1 MTNQIK
7 TVFLMVLLA
16 VLIMT
21 IGQILGGAKG
31 VAVAFVIS
39 LVMNLGA
46 YWFSADIV
54 LAKSKAK
61 VVGPGEAP
69 QLYQLVEHLAGRA
82 GLPTPKVAI
91 VGDPTPNAFAT
102 GRNPKHA
109 VVAVTQGLLN
119 MMSREELAGVL
130 GHELTHV
137 KHRDILIGSIVAVMA
152 SAIMFAANLAKFG
165 AVFRGSYRNRGG
177 FNPIVVL
184 LLAVL
189 APLAACLIQAAVS
202 RSREYL
208 ADDGGADIAGSSM
221 GLATALEKLERTAQ
235 GSGGPVGATPETASL
250 YIVNPLSA
258 RSFAGL
264 FSTHPPTQERIA
276 RLRGLRP

>member
-1 MTNQIK
+1 VSKPRGFLARKKMTNQIK

-16 VLIMT
+16 VLIMA
-21 IGQILGGAKG
+21 IGQILGDAKG

-54 LAKSKAK
+54 LAKSKAR

-82 GLPTPKVAI
+82 GLPTSKVAI
-91 VGDPTPNAFAT
+91 VGHPTPHAFAT
-102 GRNPKHA
+102 GSNPKHA

-130 GHELTHV
+130 GYELTHV

-152 SAIMFAANLAKFG
+152 SAIM
-165 AVFRGSYRNRGG
+165 R
-177 FNPIVVL
+177 PIWLSSGPSLRL
-184 LLAVL
+184 LSK
-189 APLAACLIQAAVS
+189 Q
-202 RSREYL
+202 
-208 ADDGGADIAGSSM
+208 
-221 GLATALEKLERTAQ
+221 
-235 GSGGPVGATPETASL
+235 
-250 YIVNPLSA
+250 
-258 RSFAGL
+258 
-264 FSTHPPTQERIA
+264 
-276 RLRGLRP
+276 RGL